1 METLYRLDDAASVL
15 KELLQKEIETR
26 SKICACVVTLRE
38 AGSDKNVDNDE
49 IRSLMRELQ
58 FELKAINRSQ
68 ELLQR
73 KLVPWEQSLSPQSAP
88 FVQFMKDA
96 LRSLVAF
103 VRVNMLSRS

>member
-38 AGSDKNVDNDE
+38 APSNRNVDKDE
-49 IRSLMRELQ
+49 IKSLMRELH
-58 FELKAINRSQ
+58 FELRAIKRSQ
-68 ELLQR
+68 ELMQR
-73 KLVPWEQSLSPQSAP
+73 RLAPWEQSLSRQSSP

-96 LRSLVAF
+96 FGSLVAF